1 MRRSFPVVPRVVRPV
16 VIAALV
22 AALVAG
28 TTTSAGAQ
36 DARQERARVQADRAE
51 LAAQVDVLEADQA
64 RVSEALAAIE
74 ANVRSQEQLS
84 AEAARAAETAA
95 AEAEVARRAADASA
109 AELAELRIRLT
120 RLAVSA
126 YVDPPGED
134 LLRRFEAGS
143 AQEDATRRAFMSMRS
158 GRDVDVIDQVRVTQ
172 RRLED
177 EVRRAEAARVQ
188 AEAAQ
193 ASAEAAVAS
202 LGAARVGQQTFA
214 AQVRERLDSRLADAA
229 ALAGLDAQL
238 AARIVAEESALAAA
252 VARVAAPEPQATSG
266 SGGTVSTPA
275 PAPAP
280 SGSGGGGPAPAA
292 PPATAPSPSRPVPR
306 PPTPSLR
313 TVGGI
318 TVNAAIADQ
327 LAELLDAARA
337 DGIVLGGSGYR
348 DINAQISLRRQNCG
362 TSDYAVWDMPPDMC
376 SPATARPGL
385 SLHEQGLA
393 VDFTANGR
401 FISSRSDPGFVWLA
415 ANAGRFG
422 FRNLPSEPWHWS
434 ISGG

>member
-1 MRRSFPVVPRVVRPV
+1 MRAV
-16 VIAALV
+16 VIGALV
-22 AALVAG
+22 VAVVAG
-28 TTTSAGAQ
+28 GGGRVGAE
-36 DARQERARVQADRAE
+36 DVRQERARVQAERAE
-51 LAAQVDVLEADQA
+51 VATQVDVLQADQA

-74 ANVRSQEQLS
+74 ANVRTQEQVA

-95 AEAEVARRAADASA
+95 AEAESARVAAEASE
-109 AELAELRIRLT
+109 AELAELRVRLT

-143 AQEDATRRAFMSMRS
+143 AQEDATRRAFMAMRS
-158 GRDVDVIDQVRVTQ
+158 GRDVDVIDQVRAVQ

-177 EVRRAEAARVQ
+177 EVRRAEAARVE
-188 AEAAQ
+188 AEATQ
-193 ASAEAAVAS
+193 ASAQAAVES
-202 LGAARVGQQTFA
+202 LGEARSAQQGFA
-214 AQVRERLDSRLADAA
+214 EQVRQRLGSRLAEAA
-229 ALAGLDAQL
+229 ALAGLDAGL
-238 AARIVAEESALAAA
+238 ADRIAAEEAALAAA
-252 VARVAAPEPQATSG
+252 VARVAPPAEAAAPPTGGQAPG
-266 SGGTVSTPA
+266 PAPGGGPA

-280 SGSGGGGPAPAA
+280 A
-292 PPATAPSPSRPVPR
+292 PPPPTTRPVPR

-318 TVNAAIADQ
+318 TVNVAIADQ
-327 LAELLDAARA
+327 LAGLLDAARA

-348 DINAQISLRRQNCG
+348 DINAQIQLRRQNCG
-362 TSDYAVWDMPPDMC
+362 TSDYAIWDMPPDQC
-376 SPATARPGL
+376 SPPTARPGL

-401 FISSRSDPGFVWLA
+401 FITSRSDPGFVWLA

-434 ISGG
+434 LSGG